1 MTAFIRHAIPVRIRR
16 PFTLK
21 RIGIGIAGIGLTC
34 LPAALL
40 ADEETVPVDLVDPFV
55 GTSGDHGQLTPAAT
69 GPFGM
74 VQLSPDTV
82 PSQHAGYDYSAD
94 RLQGFSHTRAV
105 GVGCG
110 GGGGDLLISVGYA
123 GETGPWPMDKASEK
137 AGPGWY
143 SVRYGSGIQA
153 DLAAIGAGGLSR
165 FTMPHAGS
173 VHIVLDA
180 RHSYTKRHSTTW
192 TSTGANDLR
201 GSMSAGTVCNEG
213 IYHLSFASTLSL
225 NGRMLKAKG
234 TVLGNG
240 QMAFDVPVS
249 AGDSIE
255 LRTGLSVVDPRSARN
270 VLTQILGKRSLERI
284 RQDARAAWSRELE
297 RVRVPGSDERARLFY
312 THLFRVLQ
320 TPARIDDADGRYR
333 RSDGSLHRVSRGHH
347 RYAGWA
353 VWDNYRTQLPLIAL
367 LDPKRSADVA
377 ASLAELYIAGKA
389 QWATKNEPFITVRTE
404 HAGVALLDFR
414 RKGIGGFDARTILPL
429 MVKELD
435 TLPQKAPD
443 QQIETAY
450 DIWAAAEL
458 ASDLGEAELAARL
471 HRRALQYRTMWRSV
485 FENVS
490 PDFDVV
496 KARGLYQGT
505 LWQYR
510 WAPVFDLPW
519 LIDKGLGQDRFNR
532 ELDQFFDQ
540 GLFNM
545 TNQPDIQAPFLFAMT
560 GRPGRT
566 AALVG
571 EILDR
576 PIDHWYTNAGK
587 RPAPWHGRSFAL
599 APEGYADGM
608 DDDAGGM
615 AAWYVWASLGLY
627 PLIPGRPEYVVLP
640 PAFERITI
648 RPNGGRRVRISQTHA
663 TDGGVAALWNGQ
675 ALIRPWLEHRR
686 LQSGG
691 ALQIDTKR

>member
-1 MTAFIRHAIPVRIRR
+1 MMKHIG
-16 PFTLK
+16 
-21 RIGIGIAGIGLTC
+21 IGIGIAGIGLSC

-40 ADEETVPVDLVDPFV
+40 ADEEIAPVDLVDPFV

-82 PSQHAGYDYSAD
+82 PAQHAGYDYRAD

-110 GGGGDLLISVGYA
+110 GGGGDLLVSVSYA

-143 SVRYGSGIQA
+143 SVRYGGGIQA
-153 DLAAIGAGGLSR
+153 DLAAIGPGGLSR
-165 FTMPHAGS
+165 FTMPRNGS
-173 VHIVLDA
+173 VHIVLDP
-180 RHSYTKRHSTTW
+180 RHGYTKRHSGEW
-192 TSTGANDLR
+192 TSTSAKDLR
-201 GSMSAGTVCNEG
+201 GSMSAGTVCDEG

-225 NGRMLKAKG
+225 NGKVLKAKG
-234 TVLGNG
+234 TAIDGDR
-240 QMAFDVPVS
+240 MAFDVPVS
-249 AGDSIE
+249 AGDRIE
-255 LRTGLSVVDPRSARN
+255 VRTGLSVVNPRSARR
-270 VLTQILGKRSLERI
+270 VLTRTLGERSLETI

-312 THLFRVLQ
+312 THLFRVFQ
-320 TPARIDDADGRYR
+320 TPARIDDTDGQYR
-333 RSDGSLHRVSRGHH
+333 RSDGSQHRVTGGHH
-347 RYAGWA
+347 RYSGWA
-353 VWDNYRTQLPLIAL
+353 IWDNYRTQLPLLGL
-367 LDPKRSADVA
+367 LDPERSADVA

-389 QWATKNEPFITVRTE
+389 QWATKTEPFITVRTE

-414 RKGIGGFDARTILPL
+414 RKGIGGFDAAAILPL

-435 TLPQKAPD
+435 MLPQKAPD

-458 ASDLGEAELAARL
+458 AGDLGDAELAGRL
-471 HRRALQYRTMWRSV
+471 HKRALQYRSMWHSV
-485 FENVS
+485 FENVA

-519 LIDKGLGQDRFNR
+519 LIDEELGQERFNR
-532 ELDQFFDQ
+532 ELGTFFDQ
-540 GLFNM
+540 DLFNM
-545 TNQPDIQAPFLFAMT
+545 TNQPDIQAPFLFAMA
-560 GRPGRT
+560 GQPDRT
-566 AALVG
+566 ATLVG

-587 RPAPWHGRSFAL
+587 RQAPWHGRSFAL

-627 PLIPGRPEYVVLP
+627 PLTPGKSGYVVLP
-640 PAFERITI
+640 PAFDHVAIQ
-648 RPNGGRRVRISQTHA
+648 PNGGRSIRIAKPFETGGGLHA
-663 TDGGVAALWNGQ
+663 QWNGKTLT
-675 ALIRPWLEHRR
+675 ASWLEHQR
-686 LQSGG
+686 LISGG
-691 ALQIDTKR
+691 ELQVSPGNRHTHPACL